1 MDEGAVQPLDVVIL
15 REGKQDFIADDGEG
29 QQKYCPQG
37 HSQSEGAQPQPEQ
50 KDTKERIKM
59 LVHIHLTLLAAQ

>member
-29 QQKYCPQG
+29 QQEHCPQG
-37 HSQSEGAQPQPEQ
+37 HSQSKGAQPQPE
-50 KDTKERIKM
+50 
-59 LVHIHLTLLAAQ
+59 